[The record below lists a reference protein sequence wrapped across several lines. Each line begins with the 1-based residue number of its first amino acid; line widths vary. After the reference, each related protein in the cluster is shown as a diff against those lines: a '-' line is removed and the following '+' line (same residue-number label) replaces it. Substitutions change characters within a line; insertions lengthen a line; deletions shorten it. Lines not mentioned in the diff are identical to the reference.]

1 MVVVISQNPERQHKQ
16 IRWNCICDCGNL
28 KVIQGTSLKSGLA
41 KSCGCRVLAATVER
55 CTTHGMTG
63 TTEFSIWKN
72 MLSRC
77 HNQDNPGY
85 QNYGGRG
92 IEVCSEWRDSFENFY
107 RDMGSRPSRKYTI
120 DRRDNDLG
128 YSKENCRWATRL
140 EQAKNTRRSK
150 TWIIDGIEYESSTEA
165 AAAFNV
171 NPGTISR
178 WCCGYKDNPPRENCS
193 SFFKYQDKDHE

>member
-1 MVVVISQNPERQHKQ
+1 MIVVVSENPERQHKK

-28 KVIQGTSLKSGLA
+28 TVINGGSLKSGLSR
-41 KSCGCRVLAATVER
+41 SCGCGVSSSNIER

-85 QNYGGRG
+85 SNYGGRG
-92 IEVCSEWRDSFENFY
+92 IEVCDEWRDSFENFY
-107 RDMGSRPSRKYTI
+107 RDMGARPSIKYTM

-128 YSKENCRWATRL
+128 YNKENCRWATRF
-140 EQAKNTRRSK
+140 EQSKNTRRSK
-150 TWIIDGIEYESSTEA
+150 IWVIDGVEFESSTEA
-165 AAAFNV
+165 AKELGVSSA
-171 NPGTISR
+171 TISR
-178 WCCGYKDNPPRENCS
+178 WCSGYSDKPPRENCS
-193 SFFKYQDKDHE
+193 SFFKYQE